1 MKIYDTHSDIFSNLY
16 ERIKNG
22 EQNVFE
28 KYHLNDLKKG
38 EVAGG
43 IWVVYSSR
51 DFDVIEAY
59 KIALEE
65 YAPYKE
71 QFDVVYG
78 LEGLRNVK
86 TLEELDTLYKMG
98 IRHASLTW
106 NEENHLA
113 TGVKGSTD
121 RGLTELGKQFLDYM
135 SSHKMIV
142 DVSHLNEK
150 SFYDVIDYK
159 PPLLIASHSN
169 AANLSVHMRNLTDE
183 QLVAL
188 RSAGGL
194 VGAVAARN
202 FVSRDSQKQNIK
214 GLVDQIEY
222 LVKIMDVDH
231 VMLGLDMMHYLIDYS
246 PKPNQ
251 PNDNLDDLTKH
262 ADSQAIVAELKSRGY
277 HDEDI
282 EKICYKNF
290 LNLKKKME
298 N

>member
-113 TGVKGSTD
+113 TGVKGSID

-135 SSHKMIV
+135 ASHKMIV

-150 SFYDVIDYK
+150 SFYDVINYK

-169 AANLSVHMRNLTDE
+169 SANLSVHMRNLTDE

-277 HDEDI
+277 QDGDI

-290 LNLKKKME
+290 LNLKKKMG

>member
-135 SSHKMIV
+135 ASHKMIV

-246 PKPNQ
+246 PKLNQ

-277 HDEDI
+277 QDEDI

-290 LNLKKKME
+290 LNLKKKMG

>member
-135 SSHKMIV
+135 ASHKMIV

-277 HDEDI
+277 QDEDI

-290 LNLKKKME
+290 LNLKKKMG

>member
-277 HDEDI
+277 RDEDI

>member
-135 SSHKMIV
+135 ASHKMIV

-150 SFYDVIDYK
+150 SFYDVINYK

-277 HDEDI
+277 QDEDI

>member
-135 SSHKMIV
+135 ASHKMIV

-169 AANLSVHMRNLTDE
+169 AAKLSVHMRNLTDE

-277 HDEDI
+277 QDEDI

-290 LNLKKKME
+290 LNLKKKMG

>member
-135 SSHKMIV
+135 ASHKMIV

-202 FVSRDSQKQNIK
+202 FVSRDAQKQNIK

-251 PNDNLDDLTKH
+251 PNDNLDDLKKH

-277 HDEDI
+277 QDEDI